1 MAISEKQQRYARLDG
16 LKKEIVGALGGTED
30 KPYFGREKELKEAYG
45 DLKSDAMREQV
56 TNTGKRIDGRGT
68 TDIRKISCEVGV
80 LPRTHGSSLF
90 TRGETQA
97 LVVTTLGTKDD
108 EQRIDALTG
117 DSTKRFM
124 LHYNFPPF
132 STGEAKPL
140 RGPGRR
146 EIGHGALAER
156 ALLAVMPT
164 QEVWPYTVRI
174 VSEVLESNGSSSMA
188 SVCGGCLS
196 LMDAGVPITQ
206 AVAGVAMGLIKEG
219 DKFAILTDILGDEDH
234 LGDMDFKV
242 CGTREGITAI
252 QMDIKIAGLSREI
265 MEKALSQAREA
276 RLFILDKMA
285 EALREPRRE
294 VSQFAPR
301 ITTFFIKPDRIRDL
315 IGPGGKTIRGITEQ
329 TGVSI
334 DVDDTGRVNV
344 ASPDETAS
352 KKAIEMIKNLTAE
365 AEIGKIYLGTVRRI
379 TEFGAFV
386 EILPGTDGLVHIS
399 ELSDKRVNKVTD
411 VIQEGDE
418 ILVKVVAVDR
428 QGKIRLSRK
437 EAIAEKL
444 GAEPAKQPL

>member
-1 MAISEKQQRYARLDG
+1 
-16 LKKEIVGALGGTED
+16 
-30 KPYFGREKELKEAYG
+30 
-45 DLKSDAMREQV
+45 
-56 TNTGKRIDGRGT
+56 
-68 TDIRKISCEVGV
+68 
-80 LPRTHGSSLF
+80 
-90 TRGETQA
+90 
-97 LVVTTLGTKDD
+97 VVTTLGTKDD

-219 DKFAILTDILGDEDH
+219 DKYAILTDILGDEDH

-285 EALREPRRE
+285 EALRDPRRE

-444 GAEPAKQPL
+444 GAEPAKEPS